1 MEAPQNDEGDGVQFQ
16 VLGGKRSSQAIG
28 KHVFAEAAGTV
39 ESSLADRI
47 AGQKEWRKNYI
58 EPVRDLVAAG
68 ARSAK
73 DALRIATEGLNA
85 AHESFVFKRGDNQ
98 VPLSEALKTMDDG
111 ALSTAEIRG
120 EGERWTELAI
130 PYRGKELRGDQ
141 LLERLESWENAG
153 IIEPSCAEAVRSVVA
168 NPSWLDMSDTTFVLL
183 GAASEMGPLEWL
195 SRWGAKVIAVDLPR
209 KDLWERIVDVGRKGA
224 GVMHAPVRGEVSKD
238 PDALKESAG
247 ADLLSETPEIHS
259 WLSSFEGPLVMGN
272 YAYADGSTFLRLA
285 AALDSLTAAMQ
296 NERSDVS
303 ISYLATPTDAFAVPE
318 QVVEGATTR
327 RSRLSPLSSMGSV
340 ATAGRAFRRN
350 YRHLVEGENG
360 RRWGIADCLVP
371 QQGPNYA
378 LAKMVQR
385 WRATVSKL
393 EGHVTSANVAPA
405 TLTRSVVRN
414 RVLAAAYRGAS
425 PFGVEIFAGATSRAL
440 MAALLAHDLRNPKA
454 PAQPGVDVDH
464 PYDLFADGAAH
475 GGLWRMR
482 YEPRSVLPLAV
493 GLGMM
498 KRY

>member
-1 MEAPQNDEGDGVQFQ
+1 MGAARSGEGEGVQFQ
-16 VLGGKRSSQAIG
+16 VLEGKRSSQLVG
-28 KHVFAEAAGTV
+28 KHVFAEAASAV

-47 AGQKEWRKNYI
+47 AGQGDWRKNYI
-58 EPVRDLVAAG
+58 EPVRDLVATG
-68 ARSAK
+68 ARSSK

-85 AHESFVFKRGDNQ
+85 AHEGFVFNRDEEQ
-98 VPLSEALKTMDDG
+98 IPLAEALETIG
-111 ALSTAEIRG
+111 ESTFGTASIKG

-130 PYRGKELRGDQ
+130 PYRGRELRGDA
-141 LLERLESWENAG
+141 LLERLASWEAAG
-153 IIEPSCAEAVRSVVA
+153 IIEPSCANAVRTVA
-168 NPSWLDMSDTTFVLL
+168 AHPEWLDMSDKTFVLL

-195 SRWGAKVIAVDLPR
+195 CRWGANIVAVDLPR
-209 KDLWERIVDVGRKGA
+209 EDLWERIVGVARKGA
-224 GVMHAPVRGEVSKD
+224 GVVHAPVRGEATDD
-238 PDALKESAG
+238 PDRVKERAG
-247 ADLLSETPEIHS
+247 ADLLTETPEIHS
-259 WLSSFEGPLVMGN
+259 WLSSFEGPVVVGN

-285 AALDSLTAAMQ
+285 AALDSLTAAMHA
-296 NERSDVS
+296 ERPDVS
-303 ISYLATPTDAFAVPE
+303 ISYLATPTDVFAVPE
-318 QVVEGATTR
+318 HVVEGATSR
-327 RSRLSPLSSMGSV
+327 KGRLSPLSSIGSS
-340 ATAGRAFRRN
+340 ATGGRVFGRN
-350 YRHLVEGENG
+350 YRELVDGEDG

-385 WRATVSKL
+385 WRATVSKT

-405 TLTRSVVRN
+405 TLTRSVVKN

-425 PFGVEIFAGATSRAL
+425 PFGIEIFGGATSRAL

-454 PAQPGVDVDH
+454 VAQPDVEVDH
-464 PYDLFADGAAH
+464 PYDLFTDGAAH

-493 GLGMM
+493 GLGLL